1 MVFTCTLI
9 ILTRMY
15 FLSIKSVMQRKYP
28 SALLFYI
35 MKKNT
40 IAFKRFFVYKSLK
53 CVPTKHQT
61 SA

>member
-1 MVFTCTLI
+1 
-9 ILTRMY
+9 
-15 FLSIKSVMQRKYP
+15 MQRKYP

-35 MKKNT
+35 MKKNA